1 MGQDA
6 SKHSASASPVSD
18 ELRMI
23 LVGPPGAGKGTQA
36 PRIKEKFHVCHLATG
51 DMLRAAVT
59 AKTELGQKAKQVMDA
74 GELVSD
80 DIMVGLIKENLD
92 SNPECAKGFILD
104 GFPRTVPQA
113 EKLDQMLDAKH
124 QKIDHCIELRIDDAL
139 LVSRIV
145 GRLIHPASGRTYHD
159 VTHPPKVANTDDVT
173 GEPLIRRS
181 DDNAETLKKRLT
193 TYHQQTSPVVEYYQ
207 KKGVWSSVDASAS
220 SSAVWQSLNA
230 IFSQ

>member
-6 SKHSASASPVSD
+6 SKQSQSPK

-36 PRIKEKFHVCHLATG
+36 PKIKEQFDVCHLATG

-59 AKTELGQKAKQVMDA
+59 AKTELGTQAKKVMDA

-80 DIMVGLIKENLD
+80 EIMVGLIKENLD
-92 SNPECAKGFILD
+92 RNPECKHGFILD

-113 EKLDQMLDAKH
+113 EKLDDMLATKH
-124 QKIDHCIELRIDDAL
+124 QKIDHCVELQIDDHL

-145 GRLIHPASGRTYHD
+145 GRLIHPASGRSYHVEFNPPKVPNQDD
-159 VTHPPKVANTDDVT
+159 VTH
-173 GEPLIRRS
+173 EPLVRRS
-181 DDNAETLKKRLT
+181 DDNESTLMKRLS
-193 TYHQQTSPVVEYYQ
+193 TYHQQTAPVVAYYQ
-207 KKGVWSSVDASAS
+207 KKGVWSPIDASQS
-220 SSAVWQSLNA
+220 PRAVWQSLNA
-230 IFSQ
+230 IFGQK